1 MPLRK
6 GTSQAVVSSNITMD
20 QDCACFMKM
29 SMRIVRSLGIGFVI
43 AGFALSAFA
52 ADTPTTINPPS
63 SQPLK
68 EIAPSELKIAPTKP
82 EASEPKQKE
91 SARPPAKPAPA
102 ESRTP
107 EEAAARAADP
117 KDPSGALI
125 IKKPAGT
132 RAKP

>member
-1 MPLRK
+1 MKR
-6 GTSQAVVSSNITMD
+6 SVS
-20 QDCACFMKM
+20 
-29 SMRIVRSLGIGFVI
+29 IVRYTIGVGFVI
-43 AGFALSAFA
+43 AGFALSGCA

-63 SQPLK
+63 SESLK

-91 SARPPAKPAPA
+91 SARLPARPAPA
-102 ESRTP
+102 ESRNP

-125 IKKPAGT
+125 IKEPAGT
-132 RAKP
+132 GAKP

>member
-1 MPLRK
+1 M
-6 GTSQAVVSSNITMD
+6 N
-20 QDCACFMKM
+20 QDCACFMKRDM
-29 SMRIVRSLGIGFVI
+29 SIVRFFGVGFVI

-52 ADTPTTINPPS
+52 ADTPTTINPSS
-63 SQPLK
+63 SQRLK
-68 EIAPSELKIAPTKP
+68 EIAPSELKIAPAKP

>member
-1 MPLRK
+1 
-6 GTSQAVVSSNITMD
+6 
-20 QDCACFMKM
+20 
-29 SMRIVRSLGIGFVI
+29 MRSFGVGFII

-63 SQPLK
+63 AERLK
-68 EIAPSELKIAPTKP
+68 EISPSELKIAPTNP
-82 EASEPKQKE
+82 EASEPRQKE
-91 SARPPAKPAPA
+91 SARPPVTPAPA

-125 IKKPAGT
+125 IREPSGT
-132 RAKP
+132 GAKP

>member
-1 MPLRK
+1 MISQIIGHE
-6 GTSQAVVSSNITMD
+6 GTM
-20 QDCACFMKM
+20 MKRSM
-29 SMRIVRSLGIGFVI
+29 SIVRSFGVGFII

-63 SQPLK
+63 SQRLK
-68 EIAPSELKIAPTKP
+68 EISPSELKTAPTKP
-82 EASEPKQKE
+82 EALKPKQKE
-91 SARPPAKPAPA
+91 SARPLAKPRPS

-125 IKKPAGT
+125 IREPARTGTKP
-132 RAKP
+132 

>member
-1 MPLRK
+1 
-6 GTSQAVVSSNITMD
+6 MD
-20 QDCACFMKM
+20 QDCAYFMKK
-29 SMRIVRSLGIGFVI
+29 SMNIMRSFGVGFVI

-52 ADTPTTINPPS
+52 ADAPTTINPPS

-68 EIAPSELKIAPTKP
+68 EIAPSELKIAPAKP
-82 EASEPKQKE
+82 AAAEQKQKE
-91 SARPPAKPAPA
+91 SARPPATPAPA

-125 IKKPAGT
+125 IKGPAGT
-132 RAKP
+132 GAKP